1 MANRREFILPQFRL
15 QPLEH
20 EGNNAEPLD
29 FDSLDHWLENADC
42 LRQVVEEN
50 VPVVFAAF
58 RAIRKKYGEVVDA
71 HNTLVDQVNE
81 LEATVQEKESG
92 VQRLEGVTNYQQG
105 KIKRL
110 QTFAH
115 TSVPPPPPVSPPTGA
130 AAAAPLPPP
139 AGISTG
145 VAATP
150 LSPTPAPTVP
160 TSASSMGEK
169 KSTKIPDPE
178 VFTIGV
184 KEPQFEHWLLQIE
197 SKLVANADHFPT
209 EAQQMTYVQSRVG
222 GNAMGHLA
230 PRLRRNAVIRFTT
243 AQQMLE
249 CLKAVY
255 GNPNWKRNLRNKY
268 RNLRQDDKDFNT
280 FWAEFQRLAAD
291 LDHNE
296 ATLIDDLVHKS
307 HHTIQLQLATGDE
320 LPTSLSALALHC
332 QRIWQSLKNANYNQ
346 VASKRFVERKKR
358 LGGTKATTTAPSAS
372 APAAQ
377 TTPASRL
384 ARPYQRDDI
393 NRLTD
398 DKKDK
403 LRAAGRCWHCKEVGV
418 HRPRCPN
425 PFRPFSAVS
434 AALNK
439 VAVKAEESESENE

>member
-92 VQRLEGVTNYQQG
+92 VQR
-105 KIKRL
+105 
-110 QTFAH
+110 

-184 KEPQFEHWLLQIE
+184 KEPQFEHWL
-197 SKLVANADHFPT
+197 
-209 EAQQMTYVQSRVG
+209 VQSRVG